1 MKIKLNIKSI
11 ITAEKLLGKSFG
23 QFNLEDAEEWLILSY
38 AMVVSNNEETFTLDT
53 FKKLTKNKRM
63 MSEIIQG
70 IKKEFEYIEQF
81 KGKEEVKTDGQ
92 SDISITEVAGMMIAN
107 GIEPAFVYEMRTT
120 EITDIL
126 QAIEDRKKEKMESD
140 RFWTYFVMAPHIDTK
155 KVKSPEA
162 LITFP
167 WEMAEKKEKQDVDF
181 EKAKANF
188 EKFIKSK

>member
-23 QFNLEDAEEWLILSY
+23 QFNLEDAEEWLVLSY

-107 GIEPAFVYEMRTT
+107 GIEPSFVYEMRTT

-167 WEMAEKKEKQDVDF
+167 WEMAEKKNKQDVDF
-181 EKAKANF
+181 EKAKAIF

>member
-11 ITAEKLLGKSFG
+11 VTAEKLLGKSFG
-23 QFNLEDAEEWLILSY
+23 KFNIEDAEEWLVLSY

-53 FKKLTKNKRM
+53 FRKLTKNKRM
-63 MSEIIQG
+63 MNEIIGG

-81 KGKEEVKTDGQ
+81 KGKDEAKTDEQ
-92 SDISITEVAGMMIAN
+92 SDISITEVACMMIAN
-107 GIEPAFVYEMRTT
+107 GIDPAFVYEMRTT

-167 WEMAEKKEKQDVDF
+167 WEMAEKKKKQDLDF

>member
-23 QFNLEDAEEWLILSY
+23 QFNLEDSEEWLVLSY
-38 AMVVSNNEETFTLDT
+38 AMVASNNEETFTLDT
-53 FKKLTKNKRM
+53 FRKLTKNKRM

>member
-23 QFNLEDAEEWLILSY
+23 QFNLEDTEQWLVLSY

-53 FKKLTKNKRM
+53 FRKLTKNKRM

>member
-53 FKKLTKNKRM
+53 FRKLTKNKRM

-81 KGKEEVKTDGQ
+81 NGKEEVKTDGQ

-167 WEMAEKKEKQDVDF
+167 WEMAEKKNKQDVDF

>member
-23 QFNLEDAEEWLILSY
+23 QFNLEDAEEWLVLSY
-38 AMVVSNNEETFTLDT
+38 AMVVNNNEETFTLDT
-53 FKKLTKNKRM
+53 FRKLTKNKRM

-167 WEMAEKKEKQDVDF
+167 WEMAEKKNKQDVDF

>member
-23 QFNLEDAEEWLILSY
+23 QFNLEDAEEWLVLSY

-53 FKKLTKNKRM
+53 FRKLTKNKRM
-63 MSEIIQG
+63 MSEIMQG

-81 KGKEEVKTDGQ
+81 KGKEEVRTDEQ

-167 WEMAEKKEKQDVDF
+167 WEMAEKKNKQDVDF

>member
-23 QFNLEDAEEWLILSY
+23 QFNLEDTEEWLILSY

-53 FKKLTKNKRM
+53 FRKLTKNKRM

-167 WEMAEKKEKQDVDF
+167 WEMAEKKNKQDIDF

>member
-11 ITAEKLLGKSFG
+11 VTAEKLLGKSFG
-23 QFNLEDAEEWLILSY
+23 KFNLEDAEEWLVLSY

-53 FKKLTKNKRM
+53 FRKLTKNKRM
-63 MSEIIQG
+63 MSEIIGG

-81 KGKEEVKTDGQ
+81 KGKDEAKTDDQ
-92 SDISITEVAGMMIAN
+92 SDISITEVACMMIAN
-107 GIEPAFVYEMRTT
+107 GIDPDFVYGMRTT
-120 EITDIL
+120 EIADL
-126 QAIEDRKKEKMESD
+126 LKAIDAKKKEQMEKD

-167 WEMAEKKEKQDVDF
+167 WEMAEKKKKQDFDF

>member
-23 QFNLEDAEEWLILSY
+23 QFNLEDTEEWLVLSY

-53 FKKLTKNKRM
+53 FRKLTKNKRM

-81 KGKEEVKTDGQ
+81 KSKEEVKTDGQ

>member
-23 QFNLEDAEEWLILSY
+23 QFNLEDAEEWLVLSY

-53 FKKLTKNKRM
+53 FRRLTKNKRM

-162 LITFP
+162 LF
-167 WEMAEKKEKQDVDF
+167 A
-181 EKAKANF
+181 
-188 EKFIKSK
+188 

>member
-11 ITAEKLLGKSFG
+11 ITAEKLLCKSFG

-53 FKKLTKNKRM
+53 FRKLTKNKRM

-167 WEMAEKKEKQDVDF
+167 WEMAEKKNKQDVDF

>member
-23 QFNLEDAEEWLILSY
+23 QFNLEDTEEWLILSY

-53 FKKLTKNKRM
+53 FRKLTKNKRM

-107 GIEPAFVYEMRTT
+107 GIEPSFVYEMRTT

-167 WEMAEKKEKQDVDF
+167 WEMAEKKNKQDVDF

>member
-23 QFNLEDAEEWLILSY
+23 QFNLEDAEQWLVLSY

>member
-23 QFNLEDAEEWLILSY
+23 QFNLEDAEEWLVLSY

-53 FKKLTKNKRM
+53 FRKLTKNKRM

-81 KGKEEVKTDGQ
+81 KSKEEVKTDGQ

>member
-23 QFNLEDAEEWLILSY
+23 QFNLEDSEEWLVLSY

-53 FKKLTKNKRM
+53 FRKLTKNKRM

-81 KGKEEVKTDGQ
+81 KSKEEVKIDGQ

>member
-23 QFNLEDAEEWLILSY
+23 QFNLEDAEEWLVLSY

-53 FKKLTKNKRM
+53 FRKLTKNKRM

-81 KGKEEVKTDGQ
+81 KSKEEVKTDGQ

-107 GIEPAFVYEMRTT
+107 GIEPSFVYEMRTT

-167 WEMAEKKEKQDVDF
+167 WEMAEKKNKQDVDF

>member
-23 QFNLEDAEEWLILSY
+23 QFNLEDAEQWLVLSY

-53 FKKLTKNKRM
+53 FRKLTKNKRM

>member
-23 QFNLEDAEEWLILSY
+23 QFNLEDAEEWLVLSY

-53 FKKLTKNKRM
+53 FRKLTKNKRM

-167 WEMAEKKEKQDVDF
+167 WEMAEKKNKQDIDF

-188 EKFIKSK
+188 EKFIKNK

>member
-11 ITAEKLLGKSFG
+11 VTAEKLLNKSFG
-23 QFNLEDAEEWLILSY
+23 KFNLEDAEEWLVLSY

-53 FKKLTKNKRM
+53 FRKLTKNKRM

-81 KGKEEVKTDGQ
+81 KGKEEVKTDDQ

-167 WEMAEKKEKQDVDF
+167 WEMAEKKNKQDVDF

>member
-23 QFNLEDAEEWLILSY
+23 QFNLEDSEEWLVLSY

-53 FKKLTKNKRM
+53 FRKLTKNKRM
-63 MSEIIQG
+63 MSEIMQG

-81 KGKEEVKTDGQ
+81 KGKEEVKTDDQ

-167 WEMAEKKEKQDVDF
+167 WEMAEKKNKQDVDF

>member
-23 QFNLEDAEEWLILSY
+23 QFNLEDAEEWLVLSY

>member
-53 FKKLTKNKRM
+53 FRKLTKNKRM

-81 KGKEEVKTDGQ
+81 KGKEEVKTDEQ

>member
-23 QFNLEDAEEWLILSY
+23 QFNLEDTEEWLILSY

-53 FKKLTKNKRM
+53 FRKLTKNKRM
-63 MSEIIQG
+63 MSEIMQG

-92 SDISITEVAGMMIAN
+92 SDISITEVAGVMIAN

>member
-23 QFNLEDAEEWLILSY
+23 QFNLEDAEQWLVLSY

-53 FKKLTKNKRM
+53 FRKLTKNKRM

-167 WEMAEKKEKQDVDF
+167 WEMAEKKNKQDIDF

>member
-23 QFNLEDAEEWLILSY
+23 QFNLEDAEEWLVLSY

-53 FKKLTKNKRM
+53 FRKLTKNKRM

-167 WEMAEKKEKQDVDF
+167 WEMAEKKNKQDVDF

>member
-23 QFNLEDAEEWLILSY
+23 QFNLEDTEEWLVLSY

-53 FKKLTKNKRM
+53 FRKLTKNKRM
-63 MSEIIQG
+63 MSEIIQS

-81 KGKEEVKTDGQ
+81 NGKEEVKTDGQ

-167 WEMAEKKEKQDVDF
+167 WEMAEKKNKQDVDF

>member
-23 QFNLEDAEEWLILSY
+23 QFNLEDAEEWLVLSY
-38 AMVVSNNEETFTLDT
+38 AMVASNNEETFTLDT
-53 FKKLTKNKRM
+53 FRKLTKNKRM

>member
-23 QFNLEDAEEWLILSY
+23 QFNLEDAEQWLVLSY

-53 FKKLTKNKRM
+53 FRKLTKNKRM

-81 KGKEEVKTDGQ
+81 NGKEEVKTDGQ